1 MRAITDIPANTPRP
15 IGRTDSFFP
24 GSVKAAWEEA
34 LAAAAEAEDAAAED
48 DAESAAGVVVV
59 DPEVEELLE
68 VLVEALDV
76 VLAEEDV
83 EEGAAV
89 DEGIGT
95 LDAPLTFTAGL
106 TLADPLALEAD
117 PLALEVDPLALEAD
131 VLDESVEEELAA
143 DEDAEAVDEVEVVIV
158 DPVPSEEPPPKAP
171 LALVPPPELPSANV
185 KLHFF
190 TSTTSGCPCT
200 VMGVNV
206 ILHLS
211 MDGPSGVFTFV
222 TVVTVVG

>member
-117 PLALEVDPLALEAD
+117 PLALEAD
-131 VLDESVEEELAA
+131 VLDEFVEEELAA